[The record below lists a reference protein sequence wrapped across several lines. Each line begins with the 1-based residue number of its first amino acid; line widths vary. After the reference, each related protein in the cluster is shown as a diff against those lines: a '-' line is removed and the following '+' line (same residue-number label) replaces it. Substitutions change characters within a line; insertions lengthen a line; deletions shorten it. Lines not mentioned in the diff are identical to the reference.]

1 MGSKL
6 IWIAAALAYGA
17 VSAAIYVFVL
27 WQKRVNGLIRK
38 GIIAWFGYSL
48 FALVVVWILLRVFD
62 VE

>member
-17 VSAAIYVFVL
+17 VSAAIYIFIL
-27 WQKRVNGLIRK
+27 WRKRRTGLLRK
-38 GIIAWFGYSL
+38 AIIAWLGYTAV
-48 FALVVVWILLRVFD
+48 ALLIVWVLLRVFS

>member
-17 VSAAIYVFVL
+17 VSAAIYIFLL
-27 WQKRVNGLIRK
+27 WRKRVGGLLRK

-48 FALVVVWILLRVFD
+48 FALVIVWILLRVFD